1 MSGEKSLNILLVDD
15 DEIIQKSLSR
25 YLIKSG
31 HCVEKASDGSKG
43 LAMIEQ
49 NDYDLALID
58 MQMPGMDGMSVVSKA
73 REIRPELPAVIMT
86 GHGSMDLAIQALRK
100 GAADFLTKPIKLP
113 ELDAVIEKAA
123 RIRELYLKENRLR
136 QNMARIQIHDD
147 EQERGRRMIARSPA
161 MKQVEEKIQLAVSAN
176 CETILITGE
185 TGTGKEV
192 VAREIHYL
200 DQKNAQNPFIP
211 VSCPALPE
219 TLIESELFGHTK
231 GAFTGASADK
241 AGFFELADGGTIFL
255 DEIPDLTAAAQAKLL
270 RVLETRMV
278 RRVGATKEIPIKVK
292 VIAATN
298 KPLPALIEAGK
309 FREDLFYRLNV
320 FAIALKP
327 LRERQ
332 EDILPLAEHFLNAF
346 VARRGLSPAKF
357 SSEAGE
363 LLLKYSYP
371 GNAREL
377 RNIVESAIILSQS
390 DLIKPEHVILPTDA
404 KGSKLN
410 SASGPGQSEKELIL
424 AALEKAKWN
433 RRLAASEL
441 KMPYSTLRFK
451 LQKYE
456 IK

>member
-1 MSGEKSLNILLVDD
+1 VDD
-15 DEIIQKSLSR
+15 DETIQNSLSR

-31 HCVEKASDGSKG
+31 HSVEKAHDGSKG

-73 REIRPELPAVIMT
+73 REIRPELPAVIIT

-100 GAADFLTKPIKLP
+100 GAADFLTKPIKFL

-136 QNMARIQIHDD
+136 QNIARIQIKDD
-147 EQERGRRMIARSPA
+147 DRERGRRMIARSPA
-161 MKQVEEKIQLAVSAN
+161 MKQVEERIKLAVSAI

-200 DQKNAQNPFIP
+200 DPQNAQNPFIP

-231 GAFTGASADK
+231 GSFTGASADK
-241 AGFFELADGGTIFL
+241 AGVFELAEGGTLFL
-255 DEIPDLTAAAQAKLL
+255 DEVSDLTAAAQAKLL

-278 RRVGATKEIPIKVK
+278 RRVGGAKEIPIKVK

-298 KPLPALIEAGK
+298 KPLPSLVESGK

-320 FAIALKP
+320 FALELKP
-327 LRERQ
+327 LRERK
-332 EDILPLAEHFLNAF
+332 EDILPLAEHFLNSFA
-346 VARRGLSPAKF
+346 ARRGLPPAKF
-357 SSEAGE
+357 SAEARE
-363 LLLKYSYP
+363 LLLQYSYP

-377 RNIVESAIILSQS
+377 RNLVESAIIVSQS

-404 KGSKLN
+404 KGSKPN
-410 SASGPGQSEKELIL
+410 AASGPGKSEKELIL

-433 RRLAASEL
+433 RRLAAQEL
-441 KMPYSTLRFK
+441 NMPYSTLRFK